1 MRYRVITIVYSKRKL
16 SALEIAEQ
24 KKYLFVCDYEVKI
37 GDMIE
42 SPTYITPCQ
51 VVDVTWK
58 DTKPI
63 SPRGTVVKTLVVDKI
78 NGKPVI
84 GLNNVINK
92 PQKEM
97 KDNSMFSG
105 IMSKYTGQFIPVKED
120 KVRMSLTGLL
130 CVPQDGE
137 YVGIDNK
144 GALVQF
150 PVEMTLPIP
159 VYSIVKQNSAIVPG
173 DIIKNGNSYSKVKE
187 INEDGSLKILSFTGF
202 THNKQ
207 PVTDF
212 VMGSA
217 TTRVLI
223 NMFNFDENSGFN
235 PIFFAM
241 ANGDTLDVN
250 SLMMLSMT
258 PQGKNLFSNAGG
270 GFNPMMLWM
279 LDKNRQDGGQGMDM
293 MTMMMMSSAMGG
305 QNPFGNMFGGQTA
318 SPSPVATPSPYTP
331 VGNPAPQAPNSDEAL
346 KTILSDPE
354 ALAKLKDALKA
365 E

>member
-1 MRYRVITIVYSKRKL
+1 MRYRVITIIYTRRKL

-24 KKYLFVCDYEVKI
+24 KKYLFICEHEVKI

-42 SPTYITPCQ
+42 SPTYVTPCQ
-51 VVDVTWK
+51 VIDVSWSNSR
-58 DTKPI
+58 PMN
-63 SPRGTVVKTLVVDKI
+63 PRGQFLKTLVIDKI
-78 NGKPVI
+78 NGKSVTANI
-84 GLNNVINK
+84 INSSEK
-92 PQKEM
+92 M
-97 KDNSMFSG
+97 KNDSMFSG

-120 KVRMSLTGLL
+120 KVRMSLNGLL

-144 GALVQF
+144 GTLVQF
-150 PVEMTLPIP
+150 PIEMTLPIP

-173 DIIKNGNSYSKVKE
+173 DIIKNGNSYSKVKA
-187 INEDGSLKILSFTGF
+187 INSDGSLKILSFTGF

-212 VMGSA
+212 IMGSA

-223 NMFNFDENSGFN
+223 NMFNFDEKSGFN

-258 PQGKNLFSNAGG
+258 PQGKNLFSNTGG

-279 LDKNRQDGGQGMDM
+279 LDKNRQESGQDM
-293 MTMMMMSSAMGG
+293 MSMMMMSSMMGG
-305 QNPFGNMFGGQTA
+305 QNPLGNIFGQQSTSDVKSEKQT
-318 SPSPVATPSPYTP
+318 V
-331 VGNPAPQAPNSDEAL
+331 DEAL
-346 KTILSDPE
+346 DTILKNPD
-354 ALAKLKDALKA
+354 ALARLKDALKA

>member
-63 SPRGTVVKTLVVDKI
+63 NPRGTVVKTLVVDKI

-144 GALVQF
+144 GVLVQF

-223 NMFNFDENSGFN
+223 NMFNFDEQSGFN

-241 ANGDTLDVN
+241 ANGDSIDVN

-279 LDKNRQDGGQGMDM
+279 LDKNRQESGQGMDM

-331 VGNPAPQAPNSDEAL
+331 VGKEAPAKPTADEAL
-346 KTILSDPE
+346 DIVLKNPE

>member
-1 MRYRVITIVYSKRKL
+1 MRYRVITIIYTRRKL

-24 KKYLFVCDYEVKI
+24 KKYLFICEHEVKI

-42 SPTYITPCQ
+42 SPTYVTPCQ
-51 VVDVTWK
+51 VIDASWSNSR
-58 DTKPI
+58 PMN
-63 SPRGTVVKTLVVDKI
+63 PRGQFLKTLVIDKI
-78 NGKPVI
+78 NGKSVTTNI
-84 GLNNVINK
+84 INSSEK
-92 PQKEM
+92 M
-97 KDNSMFSG
+97 KNNSMFSG

-120 KVRMSLTGLL
+120 KVRMSLNGLL

-144 GALVQF
+144 GTLVQF
-150 PVEMTLPIP
+150 PIEMTLPIP

-173 DIIKNGNSYSKVKE
+173 DIIKNGNSYSKVKA
-187 INEDGSLKILSFTGF
+187 INSDGSLKILSFTGF

-212 VMGSA
+212 IMGSA

-223 NMFNFDENSGFN
+223 NMFNFDEKSGFN

-258 PQGKNLFSNAGG
+258 PQGKNLFSNTGG

-279 LDKNRQDGGQGMDM
+279 LDKNRQESGQGMDM
-293 MTMMMMSSAMGG
+293 MGMMMMSSMMGG
-305 QNPFGNMFGGQTA
+305 QNPLGNIFGQQPT
-318 SPSPVATPSPYTP
+318 SDIKSETPT
-331 VGNPAPQAPNSDEAL
+331 VDEAL
-346 KTILSDPE
+346 DTILKNPD
-354 ALAKLKDALKA
+354 ALARLKDALKA

>member
-1 MRYRVITIVYSKRKL
+1 MRYRVITIIYTRRKL

-24 KKYLFVCDYEVKI
+24 KKYLFICDYEVKI

-42 SPTYITPCQ
+42 SPTYVTPCQ
-51 VVDVTWK
+51 VIDASWSNSR
-58 DTKPI
+58 PMN
-63 SPRGTVVKTLVVDKI
+63 PRGQFLKTLVIDKI
-78 NGKPVI
+78 NGKSVTANI
-84 GLNNVINK
+84 INSSEK
-92 PQKEM
+92 M
-97 KDNSMFSG
+97 KNDSMFSG

-120 KVRMSLTGLL
+120 KVRMSLNGLL

-144 GALVQF
+144 GTLVQF
-150 PVEMTLPIP
+150 PIEMTLPIP

-173 DIIKNGNSYSKVKE
+173 DIIKNGNSYSKVKA
-187 INEDGSLKILSFTGF
+187 INSDGSLKILSFTGF

-212 VMGSA
+212 IMGSA

-223 NMFNFDENSGFN
+223 NMFNFDEKSGFN

-258 PQGKNLFSNAGG
+258 PQGKNLFSNTGG

-279 LDKNRQDGGQGMDM
+279 LDKNRQESGQGMDM
-293 MTMMMMSSAMGG
+293 MGMMMMSSMMGG
-305 QNPFGNMFGGQTA
+305 QNPLGNIFGQQPT
-318 SPSPVATPSPYTP
+318 SDVKSETPT
-331 VGNPAPQAPNSDEAL
+331 VDEAL
-346 KTILSDPE
+346 DTILKNPD
-354 ALAKLKDALKA
+354 ALARLKDALKA